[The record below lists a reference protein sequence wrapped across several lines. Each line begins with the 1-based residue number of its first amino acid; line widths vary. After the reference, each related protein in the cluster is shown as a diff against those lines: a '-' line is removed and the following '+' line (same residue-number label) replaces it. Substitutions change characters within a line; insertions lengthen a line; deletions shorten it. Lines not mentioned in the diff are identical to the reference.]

1 MFRRLIALLVLACLG
16 LGLQACGRK
25 IKPEESC
32 NFVQN
37 SKAQRVSWAEA
48 TPAVLFIDSSVPEE
62 YYPAIQAAI
71 EEWNKARGRQILKI
85 GGPVQSASG
94 PARDGA
100 NVLYW
105 MKAWEVDRTFEQART
120 TVYWADD
127 RIFEADVRVNARDFS
142 YVIGKQPGRVDLASL
157 LVHEFGHILGLVHI
171 DSAGSVMAKSLASN
185 TERRVPS
192 NEDLNSLRCEY

>member
-1 MFRRLIALLVLACLG
+1 MFRRLIAIFILACIG
-16 LGLQACGRK
+16 FGLQACGRK

-48 TPAVLFIDSSVPEE
+48 TPAVLYIDDSVPAEF
-62 YYPAIQAAI
+62 YSAIEAAI

-85 GGPVQSASG
+85 GGPILSTTG
-94 PARDGA
+94 PAHDGA
-100 NVLYW
+100 NVIYW
-105 MKAWEVDRTFEQART
+105 MKAWEADRTYEQART

-127 RIFEADVRVNARDFS
+127 RIFEADVRVNARDFNYS
-142 YVIGKQPGRVDLASL
+142 IGKETGRVDLTSL
-157 LVHEFGHILGLVHI
+157 LVHEFGHVLGLVHI
-171 DSAGSVMAKSLASN
+171 ESTGSVMAKSLASN
-185 TERRVPS
+185 IERRVPS